1 MTIYV
6 TWHKDIDAA
15 FRAFYPTVVFD
26 EATGK
31 GETIQDEPAALDAD
45 KHPIDFIAAPDVP
58 VVYYTVGTT
67 RLTTQGIEAL
77 VAEFGDDV
85 TFGEG

>member
-1 MTIYV
+1 MITYV

-31 GETIQDEPAALDAD
+31 GETVQDEPQATDT
-45 KHPIDFIAAPDVP
+45 H
-58 VVYYTVGTT
+58 YTIGTSRMT
-67 RLTTQGIEAL
+67 AQSMMAL
-77 VAEFGDDV
+77 VAEFGDAISL
-85 TFGEG
+85 EG